1 LSRGPRGG
9 SRSASSPPI
18 LLAKIVLLL
27 CLAPACSQ
35 HEPGAPSARRA
46 DPNDPYVALRG
57 LGDGLARMADR
68 AEADP
73 ASQVPNGRG
82 EGALH
87 VLRLMRRAIDEEIAW
102 ADTAHPFF
110 QAQDERYAK
119 LALGNPD
126 NLYLVA
132 RTEDGATY
140 RIHGR
145 LGTTSDFNLQVY
157 QGYPGVHRPMQAHGA
172 LGLDR
177 LVTDAKGRFEIFVGG
192 PERGPNWIPLHPGS
206 RRLLVRFTYG
216 DWTTEEAGE
225 IAIERVDAGGRA
237 TRPVDD
243 ATVARRIAAA
253 TAYLEDAMTGYQAV
267 VAQVY
272 DGLAPNALRPIRRM
286 SGDAGGLSS
295 QYNATGRY
303 AVDDEHA
310 LIVTTRPS
318 DAGYQGFQIGT
329 EWFEALDF
337 VNRTTSF
344 NTRQARLSSDG
355 FYHFVI
361 ATRDP
366 GVANWLDASEA
377 PQGQMLL
384 RWQRARELGPGDEPR
399 LRLVAFEELRRFL
412 PQDEPVFTSEA
423 RRAQIAQ
430 RQQAIARRYGLSRR

>member
-1 LSRGPRGG
+1 MRGRLDRG
-9 SRSASSPPI
+9 ASVVA
-18 LLAKIVLLL
+18 LAALVAAALTIVV
-27 CLAPACSQ
+27 APACRAP
-35 HEPGAPSARRA
+35 EPPTAGAS
-46 DPNDPYVALRG
+46 DPGDPYAALRG
-57 LGDGLARMADR
+57 LGASLARMADL

-73 ASQVPNGRG
+73 ASDVPHGRG

-132 RTEDGATY
+132 RTDDDATY

-145 LGTTSDFNLQVY
+145 LGTTADFNVQVY

-177 LVTDAKGRFEIFVGG
+177 LETDAEGRYEIFVGG
-192 PERGPNWIPLHPGS
+192 PERASNWIPLHPGS

-216 DWTTEEAGE
+216 DWSSEEAGE
-225 IAIERVDAGGRA
+225 IGIERVDAGA
-237 TRPVDD
+237 QSAAVVDD
-243 ATVARRIAAA
+243 AAVARRIRAAA
-253 TAYLEDAMTGYQAV
+253 AYLEDAMEGYLAV

-272 DGLAPNALRPIRRM
+272 DGLEPNALRPMRRM

-303 AVDDEHA
+303 AVDDDHA

-318 DAGYQGFQIGT
+318 DAAYQGFQIGT

-337 VNRTTSF
+337 VNRTTSL

-355 FYHFVI
+355 RYHFVI

-366 GVANWLDASEA
+366 GVANWLDASSA
-377 PQGQMLL
+377 PRGQVLL
-384 RWQRARELGPGDEPR
+384 RWQRAGELGPEHEPR
-399 LRLVAFEELRRFL
+399 LRLVPFDEVRRSL
-412 PQDEPVFTSEA
+412 PGDEPVFTPEE
-423 RRAQIAQ
+423 RRAQIVARQ
-430 RQQAIARRYGLSRR
+430 RAIERRYGLSRR